1 MTVATRACG
10 QNRSHDECS
19 LWCLR
24 LCFLIHNKLQ
34 LPKFASRVLL
44 FTCSSVEVN
53 HVLWSFELF
62 KQDSVSF
69 FASLIR
75 HESCW
80 ISFKFSAQGFPTY
93 CLCCEDGPPSGT
105 CCPGVGRPGMP
116 VLGPQL
122 HRNCGEEAGKRSGED
137 GCFQVGE
144 RERPW
149 HVPPQRPL
157 RAAHQASKEAG
168 ELHLHLEEGWQG
180 GHSGLHEGTIWQARA
195 CCGLLHPAYS
205 QWLLGPLGQERR
217 GRGSLS

>member
-24 LCFLIHNKLQ
+24 LCFLIRKKLQ
-34 LPKFASRVLL
+34 LLKCASCVSHVVQWKSIMCFETLKCLSKTL
-44 FTCSSVEVN
+44 FLCKLN
-53 HVLWSFELF
+53 QAWIMLNLF
-62 KQDSVSF
+62 K
-69 FASLIR
+69 IY
-75 HESCW
+75 
-80 ISFKFSAQGFPTY
+80 AQGFPTY
-93 CLCCEDGPPSGT
+93 CLCCEDGPSSGT

-122 HRNCGEEAGKRSGED
+122 HRICAEEAGERSGEN
-137 GCFQVGE
+137 GWFQVGE
-144 RERPW
+144 RARPW

-180 GHSGLHEGTIWQARA
+180 SHSGQHEGAIWQAWA

-217 GRGSLS
+217 GWGSLS